1 MWKRIIYLSV
11 ILLLFLTFISLNK
24 NLIQVG
30 AKDYGDIGYEPSET
44 RVTLTDFDSL
54 VCSYDEFFS
63 REFKENNCPGAAV
76 AIVRDSVITWLKG
89 YGVKEAGTQDSVDIN
104 TIFRIGSVSKGFAAV
119 ITGILIHRNILNWD
133 DRVKAHLPDFSLKD
147 SINTNELTVRNIIS
161 HTSGLPKHTY
171 TNLLD
176 EDVPFEEIVRLLDD
190 VPAISPPGE
199 VYSYQNVL
207 FSLIGNILRNLTGKC
222 YNSLIVE
229 EIFEPLKMYDSS
241 IDYFNLVKSSN
252 LARPHYKVNNT
263 YKSKKISDRYYSA
276 SPASGIN
283 MSISDMS
290 RWLSA
295 LLGNNPDVISPDIL
309 NEIFKPHIRTHIKY
323 KYRRYW
329 KDLGDLYYGLGW
341 RIFNYRENEIIYHG
355 GYINGYRAEV
365 ALYPKEKIGIAVL
378 MNSSSKLAN
387 KCIPQFFNI
396 YFNKAFN

>member
-11 ILLLFLTFISLNK
+11 ILLLFLTFISLNQ

-30 AKDYGDIGYEPSET
+30 AKDHVDTGYELSKT
-44 RVTLTDFDSL
+44 SAAFTDFDSL
-54 VCSYDEFFS
+54 VSSYDEFFS

-76 AIVRDSVITWLKG
+76 AIVKDSGIKWLKG

-104 TIFRIGSVSKGFAAV
+104 TVFRIGSVSKGFAAV
-119 ITGILIHRNILNWD
+119 ITGMLIHKNILTWD
-133 DRVKAHLPDFSLKD
+133 DKVKAHFPNFSLKD
-147 SINTNELTVRNIIS
+147 SVNTNELTIRHLMS
-161 HTSGLPKHTY
+161 HTTGLPKHTY

-176 EDVPFEEIVRLLDD
+176 QDVPYEEIIELLDD

-207 FSLIGNILRNLTGKC
+207 FSLIGNILQNLTGKC

-229 EIFEPLKMYDSS
+229 EIFEPLDMYDSS

-252 LARPHYKVNNT
+252 LAKPHYKIDNT
-263 YKSKKISDRYYSA
+263 YKFQKNSDKYFSV

-290 RWLSA
+290 KWLTA

-309 NEIFKPHIRTHIKY
+309 NEIFKPHIRTYIKY
-323 KYRRYW
+323 KYLKYW

-341 RIFNYRENEIIYHG
+341 RIFNYRGNEIIYHG

-365 ALYPKEKIGIAVL
+365 ALCPKEGIGIAVL
-378 MNSSSKLAN
+378 MNSSSKLTN
-387 KCIPQFFNI
+387 MCIPQFFDI
-396 YFNKAFN
+396 YFEKAF

>member
-11 ILLLFLTFISLNK
+11 ILLLFLTFISLNQ

-30 AKDYGDIGYEPSET
+30 AKDYVDTGYEPSKT
-44 RVTLTDFDSL
+44 SAALTDFDSL
-54 VCSYDEFFS
+54 VSSYDELFS

-76 AIVRDSVITWLKG
+76 AIVKDSGIKWLKG

-104 TIFRIGSVSKGFAAV
+104 TVFRIGSVSKGFAAV
-119 ITGILIHRNILNWD
+119 ITGILIHKNILNWD
-133 DRVKAHLPDFSLKD
+133 DKVKAHLSNFSLKD
-147 SINTNELTVRNIIS
+147 SVNTNELTIRQLMS
-161 HTSGLPKHTY
+161 HTTGLPKHTY

-176 EDVPFEEIVRLLDD
+176 QDVPYEEIIELLDD

-207 FSLIGNILRNLTGKC
+207 FSLIGNILQNLTGKC

-229 EIFEPLKMYDSS
+229 EIFVPLEMYDSS

-252 LARPHYKVNNT
+252 LAKPHYKIDNT
-263 YKSKKISDRYYSA
+263 YKSKKNSDKYFSV

-290 RWLSA
+290 KWLTE
-295 LLGNNPDVISPDIL
+295 LLGNNPDVINPDIL
-309 NEIFKPHIRTHIKY
+309 NEIFKPHIRTYIKY
-323 KYRRYW
+323 KYRKYW

-341 RIFNYRENEIIYHG
+341 RIFNYGGNEIIYHG
-355 GYINGYRAEV
+355 GYINGYRAEL
-365 ALYPKEKIGIAVL
+365 ALCPKEGIGIAVL
-378 MNSSSKLAN
+378 MNSSSKLSN
-387 KCIPQFFNI
+387 ICIPQFFDI
-396 YFNKAFN
+396 YFEKAF

>member
-11 ILLLFLTFISLNK
+11 ILLLFLTFISLNQ
-24 NLIQVG
+24 NLIQVD
-30 AKDYGDIGYEPSET
+30 AKAHGDTGYEQLNTSA
-44 RVTLTDFDSL
+44 VNADFDSL
-54 VCSYDEFFS
+54 ISSYDEFFS

-76 AIVRDSVITWLKG
+76 AIVRDSGIKWLKG

-104 TIFRIGSVSKGFAAV
+104 TVFRIGSVSKGFAAV

-133 DRVKAHLPDFSLKD
+133 DRVKAHLTDFSLKD
-147 SINTNELTVRNIIS
+147 SVNTNELTIRHIMS

-176 EDVPFEEIVRLLDD
+176 QDVPFEEIIELLDD

-207 FSLIGNILRNLTGKC
+207 FSLIGNILQNLTGKC

-229 EIFEPLKMYDSS
+229 EIFEPLEMYDSS

-263 YKSKKISDRYYSA
+263 YEPKKNSDRYYSV

-283 MSISDMS
+283 MSIYDMS
-290 RWLSA
+290 IWLSA
-295 LLGNNPDVISPDIL
+295 MLGNNPDVISPDIL
-309 NEIFKPHIRTHIKY
+309 NEIFKPYIRTHIKY

-329 KDLGDLYYGLGW
+329 KDLGDLHYGLGW
-341 RIFNYRENEIIYHG
+341 RIFNYRGNEIIYHG
-355 GYINGYRAEV
+355 GYINGYRAEI
-365 ALYPKEKIGIAVL
+365 ALDPKEKIGIAVL

-387 KCIPQFFNI
+387 ICIPQFFDI
-396 YFNKAFN
+396 YFDQSFN